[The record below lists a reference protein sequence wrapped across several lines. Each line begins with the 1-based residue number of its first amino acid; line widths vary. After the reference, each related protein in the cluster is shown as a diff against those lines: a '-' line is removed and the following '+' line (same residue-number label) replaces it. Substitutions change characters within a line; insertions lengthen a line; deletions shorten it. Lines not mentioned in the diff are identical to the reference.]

1 MSIKYVSWAMVASAA
16 VLLSALAVGLHFS
29 SETRRHFN
37 DLTESWTIYSTQ
49 AEQTGDWISALR
61 SHLGYGGIIHNFKN
75 YVIRQDESYRTEVL
89 QQLERFDAVV
99 LQYQASDPSQV
110 EQDALHDIVETID
123 QYRENLAIADRAE
136 AAHWPAERTDSLVR
150 VDDEAAIAGL
160 ATLEAVWRETR
171 QQSTTRLLDAVQRG
185 ETLTILGF
193 VAMFLLVLAAA
204 VLSALI
210 FALAR
215 NVRQSVARLAE
226 ELETRMRVERS
237 EKLLAEVVEQSPA
250 TILIT
255 NTTGVIRYVNR
266 RFEDASGW
274 SRDDVIGQTPKFLES
289 GDTTRE
295 DYNDIWQRVR
305 NGDRWQGL
313 FRNLRRDGTSFWVET
328 VILPLRGAD
337 GVIHSFVGVG
347 EDITDRR
354 EARDQ
359 VVRAQK
365 LEAVGLLAGGIAHDF
380 NNILSTIVGSAHLA
394 ADEAVP
400 DSDQARD
407 IEQISIGA
415 RRAKAL
421 VRQLLGFARREP
433 SQTQPIE
440 LCSAIGEA
448 AQLLRAAIAPT
459 ISIEEPQT
467 CPSLVL
473 ADQTH
478 LHQILINLG
487 TNAAEAIGGQP
498 GTIRISVSQLE
509 DPSADLSS
517 RPDGWIQLCVDDD
530 GPGISEPERQ
540 RVFDAFY
547 TTKPLGKGSGLGLA
561 VVQGLVQDMGGR
573 IRIGTS
579 PQGGAQFCVLLPA
592 AAASADHIALA
603 EIKALPRGHGHILL
617 VDDRTEVAAT
627 YRRVLESFGYRV
639 DAFTSPQI
647 ALKVFSE
654 KPERFDLVISDVVM
668 PEMSGTDLV
677 TAARKLRP
685 DLPAIL
691 WTGFKRSAVSVPGRQ
706 PTVLDKPVDPLDLA
720 RAVHDQ
726 LQGTSSPQ

>member
-1 MSIKYVSWAMVASAA
+1 MSIKYVSWAMIASAA
-16 VLLSALAVGLHFS
+16 VLLLALAIGLHFS

-49 AEQTGDWISALR
+49 SEQTGDWISGLR
-61 SHLGYGGIIHNFKN
+61 GHLGYGGIIHNFKN
-75 YVIRQDESYRTEVL
+75 YVIRQDDSYRSEVL
-89 QQLERFDAVV
+89 EQLERFDALV
-99 LQYQASDPSQV
+99 LQYQASDPSPA
-110 EQDALHDIVETID
+110 ERSALQDIVDTVN
-123 QYRENLAIADRAE
+123 QYRENLAIADRA
-136 AAHWPAERTDSLVR
+136 AAAQWPAERTDAFVR
-150 VDDEAAIAGL
+150 VDDMAAIAGL
-160 ATLEAVWRETR
+160 VTLETVWREAR
-171 QQSTTRLLDAVQRG
+171 QQSTTRLIDAIRRG
-185 ETLTILGF
+185 ESLTIMGF

-215 NVRQSVARLAE
+215 NVRQSMAQLATELQARV
-226 ELETRMRVERS
+226 RVERS

-255 NTTGVIRYVNR
+255 DTTGVIRYVNR
-266 RFEDASGW
+266 RFEQASGW
-274 SRDDVIGQTPKFLES
+274 PRDEVIGKTPKFLES
-289 GDTTRE
+289 GDTSRE
-295 DYNDIWQRVR
+295 DYNDIWQRLR

-313 FRNLRRDGTSFWVET
+313 FRNVRRDGVSFWVET

-380 NNILSTIVGSAHLA
+380 NNILTTIVGSAHLA
-394 ADEAVP
+394 AEEALP
-400 DSDQARD
+400 DSDQAHD

-433 SQTQPIE
+433 SRTEPIE
-440 LCSAIGEA
+440 LCGAISEA
-448 AQLLRAAIAPT
+448 AQLLRAAITPT
-459 ISIEEPQT
+459 ISIEEPQS

-487 TNAAEAIGGQP
+487 TNAAEAIGGRP
-498 GTIRISVSQLE
+498 GSIRISVSQQNE
-509 DPSADLSS
+509 PSADLPS
-517 RPDGWIQLCVDDD
+517 RPDGWIMLCVDDD
-530 GPGISEPERQ
+530 GPGIPEPERQ
-540 RVFDAFY
+540 RIFDAFY
-547 TTKPLGKGSGLGLA
+547 TTKPLGKGSGLGLT
-561 VVQGLVQDMGGR
+561 VIQGLVQDMGGR
-573 IRIGTS
+573 IQIGTS
-579 PQGGAQFCVLLPA
+579 PEGGAQFCVLLPA
-592 AAASADHIALA
+592 AASTDRAALA
-603 EIKALPRGHGHILL
+603 EIDAVPRGHGRILL

-639 DAFTSPQI
+639 EAFTSSEI
-647 ALKVFSE
+647 ALKAFRE
-654 KPERFDLVISDVVM
+654 KPDRFDLVITDIVM
-668 PEMSGTDLV
+668 PVLSGTDLV
-677 TAARKLRP
+677 TAVREQRP

-691 WTGFKRSAVSVPGRQ
+691 WTGFKRSTVNVPGRQ
-706 PTVLDKPVDPLDLA
+706 PIVFDKPVDPVELA

-726 LQGTSSPQ
+726 LHGANSSG